1 MSEPTYHIVFR
12 GDIQMGQTL
21 PQVKQNL
28 AALFGLDIAKVEALF
43 TGKPV
48 VLKRNLNETSA
59 AKFKAALARAGAVV
73 AIKAD
78 AAAATAA
85 STANSTA
92 ASQYTWTLA
101 PAGMNLLR
109 IAERK
114 KRVPAKLGTIE
125 FSLREQQGHL
135 LDETEKPSA
144 PVVVIAPLNVDL
156 APVGESLLR
165 EQERAS
171 LPPPLAA
178 PEWGIAPVGA
188 DLTPV
193 AIAEAVPFPDI
204 SHLSLSESK

>member
-28 AALFGLDIAKVEALF
+28 ASLFGLDIAKVEALF

-78 AAAATAA
+78 ATAA
-85 STANSTA
+85 STANSAA

-114 KRVPAKLGTIE
+114 KQVPAKLGTIE

-144 PVVVIAPLNVDL
+144 PVVVIAPLNVNL

-165 EQERAS
+165 EQERTS
-171 LPPPLAA
+171 LPPLVAA

-188 DLTPV
+188 DLAPV
-193 AIAEAVPFPDI
+193 AVIEAVPFPDI

>member
-28 AALFGLDIAKVEALF
+28 ATLFGLDIAKVEALF

-78 AAAATAA
+78 AATAA
-85 STANSTA
+85 STVNSMA

-114 KRVPAKLGTIE
+114 KPVPIKLGTME

-144 PVVVIAPLNVDL
+144 PVVVIAHLNVDL

-165 EQERAS
+165 EQERTS
-171 LPPPLAA
+171 LPSPLSA

-193 AIAEAVPFPDI
+193 AIVEAVPFPDI

>member
-28 AALFGLDIAKVEALF
+28 ATLFGLDIAKVEALF

-78 AAAATAA
+78 ATAA

-144 PVVVIAPLNVDL
+144 PVVAIAALNVDL

>member
-28 AALFGLDIAKVEALF
+28 ATLFGLDIAKVEALF

-78 AAAATAA
+78 ATAA

-144 PVVVIAPLNVDL
+144 PVVAIAALNVDL

-188 DLTPV
+188 DLAPV
-193 AIAEAVPFPDI
+193 TLVEAVPFPDI